1 MTFDNVRYVTVED
14 MAHCRETRAMRQAAL
29 LKKYGVTLLSFTL
42 NIPGEIKLNPLI
54 YKAYRLAKRTILRRL
69 EYLKFSILHIEE
81 KYAHTGCELLIA
93 LDSEAEKVKKALY
106 ALEEASEFGRLLDID
121 VINTEG
127 IKISRAKLN
136 LPERKCLIC
145 SFPVSECAPQRKHSG
160 QELFQK
166 TQEIIINAL
175 NDDIAGHISCK
186 AQTALLLEATTSPKP
201 GLVDRLNSGAHTDMN
216 LDTFCIS
223 AAALGEYF
231 YACAL
236 EGAEVESLDT
246 AMPKLRNLGIIA
258 EEEMYTAT
266 SGVNTHKGAIYG
278 LGILS
283 CAAAYLL
290 KLNDKINTD
299 DIFEACKTIAAKET
313 TKLPELA
320 KGEQLT
326 GGIEQYA
333 SYGLTGARG
342 EAAQGFPSVKDVSLL
357 AFTEGLQKGY
367 SYEKTGVYA
376 LIHLMAKLFDSNVI
390 RRKGMEAQKLLQK
403 KAQKILDD
411 GFSLQAVTKLDEEL
425 IREGISPGGCA
436 DLLAYTYFVYSLTA

>member
-1 MTFDNVRYVTVED
+1 MMFDDIKYVTVED
-14 MAHCRETRAMRQAAL
+14 MAYCREARAMRQTAL
-29 LKKYGVTLLSFTL
+29 LKKYEATLLSFTL
-42 NIPGEIKLNPLI
+42 NIPGGIKLNPLI
-54 YKAYRLAKRTILRRL
+54 YKAYRLAKRNILRRL
-69 EYLKFSILHIEE
+69 EYFNFPMLHIEE

-106 ALEEASEFGRLLDID
+106 ALEEACEFGRLLDID
-121 VINTEG
+121 VINIEG
-127 IKISRAKLN
+127 IKISRRALN
-136 LPERKCLIC
+136 LPERSCFIC
-145 SFPVSECAPQRKHSG
+145 SSPVSECAPQRKHSG
-160 QELFQK
+160 QELFDK
-166 TQEIIINAL
+166 TQEIIKNAL
-175 NDDIAGHISCK
+175 LDDIAGHVSCK

-201 GLVDRLNSGAHTDMN
+201 GLVDRLNSGAHNDMN

-223 AAALGEYF
+223 AAALGRYF

-236 EGAEVESLDT
+236 EGAEVESLDN
-246 AMPKLRNLGIIA
+246 AMPRLRNLGLIA

-299 DIFEACKTIAAKET
+299 DIFEACKTIAAEEAE
-313 TKLPELA
+313 KLPELA

-342 EAAQGFPSVKDVSLL
+342 EAAQGFPSVKDISLP
-357 AFTEGLQKGY
+357 AFNEGLQKGY
-367 SYEKTGVYA
+367 SYEKAGVYA
-376 LIHLMAKLFDSNVI
+376 LIQLMANLYDSNVI

-411 GFSLQAVTKLDEEL
+411 GFSLQAITKLDEEL
-425 IREGISPGGCA
+425 IKEGISPGGCA
-436 DLLAYTYFVYSLTA
+436 DLLAYTYFVHSLAN